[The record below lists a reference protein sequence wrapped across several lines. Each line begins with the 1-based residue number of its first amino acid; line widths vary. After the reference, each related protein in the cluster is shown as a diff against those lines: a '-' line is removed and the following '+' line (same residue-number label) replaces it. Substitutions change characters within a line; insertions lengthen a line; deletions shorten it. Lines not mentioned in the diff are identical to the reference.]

1 MMRYH
6 LFLRPLFICSVF
18 LFFLCGCIVQAAVL
32 SIPSLTAT
40 PGQWLV
46 TPVTFAQENAQIS
59 GIQFDLAWDA
69 GLSLQI
75 AVGRDLAGFRKLVY
89 SAQPGTSSIRVLIVG
104 TDQGLLG
111 DGEVM
116 RLFLATGPNL
126 GSPQIRMTNVGAV
139 SPDGT
144 AVQVRTAPATVS
156 IGSGNGSSSGGI
168 IVQDSVLNA
177 ASLLPGPI
185 APGEIVTLLGAFG
198 IPADSSAA
206 VAATMNGAAMPVL
219 YARGNQ
225 INAIVPVSMDSS
237 KPAALAI
244 GFQNQQ
250 IAQLT
255 LPTTATSPALFTQ
268 NGTGI
273 GLGAI
278 LNQDYSYN
286 SPSNPA
292 PAGSIVAL
300 YGTGFG
306 PLLPPAVEG
315 QPGVMSATQLPVV
328 ATIGGQP
335 ADVLYAGAAPQL
347 PGGVVQINLR
357 IPAGI
362 PSLQPA
368 PVAIKVGDVSMP
380 NGITVAVR

>member
-1 MMRYH
+1 M
-6 LFLRPLFICSVF
+6 
-18 LFFLCGCIVQAAVL
+18 
-32 SIPSLTAT
+32 
-40 PGQWLV
+40 
-46 TPVTFAQENAQIS
+46 
-59 GIQFDLAWDA
+59 
-69 GLSLQI
+69 
-75 AVGRDLAGFRKLVY
+75 
-89 SAQPGTSSIRVLIVG
+89 
-104 TDQGLLG
+104 
-111 DGEVM
+111 
-116 RLFLATGPNL
+116 
-126 GSPQIRMTNVGAV
+126 
-139 SPDGT
+139 
-144 AVQVRTAPATVS
+144 
-156 IGSGNGSSSGGI
+156 
-168 IVQDSVLNA
+168 LNA

-219 YARGNQ
+219 YALGNQ
-225 INAIVPVSMDSS
+225 INAIVPVSMDST

-315 QPGVMSATQLPVV
+315 QPGVISATQLPVV

-362 PSLQPA
+362 PTLQPA